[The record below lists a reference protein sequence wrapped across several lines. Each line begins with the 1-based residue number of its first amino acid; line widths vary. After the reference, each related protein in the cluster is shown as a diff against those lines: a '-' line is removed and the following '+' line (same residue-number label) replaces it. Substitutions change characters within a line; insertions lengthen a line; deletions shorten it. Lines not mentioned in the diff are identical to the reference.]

1 MYHFIINPN
10 SRSNRGIIQ
19 WKEIKNVLIREK
31 IEFKSYVTSHSHNAT
46 EISREITAIETSK
59 QNIIVVLGGDGTL
72 NEVINGITSFKNI
85 IIGYIPTGSSND
97 FARALKLKTKPLE
110 ALNCILHPKHYKK
123 IDYGILKTN
132 QGTRNFIVSAGLGY
146 DASVCEDAN
155 TSSAKSFLN
164 KLRLGKLTYTA
175 LGIRNLFSY
184 EPEDAVIVLDKT
196 QIINVKK
203 MLFTSIH
210 NNRFEGGGFLFCPNA
225 DNSDGL
231 LDICVAENISSL
243 KFLFSLPLAF
253 FGKHLI
259 IKGVE
264 NYRCKEIEIKST
276 TPRPIHTDG
285 ETLQRQL
292 HISASCGDDQI
303 CIITG

>member
-10 SRSNRGIIQ
+10 ACSSRGILL
-19 WKEIKNVLIREK
+19 WKEIKSVLNKENV
-31 IEFKSYVTSHSHNAT
+31 EFNSYITSHSHNAT
-46 EISREITAIETSK
+46 EIAREITTIETSK
-59 QNIIVVLGGDGTL
+59 QNIIVILGGDGTL
-72 NEVINGITSFKNI
+72 NEVINGITSFKNL

-97 FARALKLKTKPLE
+97 FARSLKLKTKPLE
-110 ALNCILHPKHYKK
+110 ALECVLHPKQYKK
-123 IDYGILKTN
+123 IDYGILRTENGPK
-132 QGTRNFIVSAGLGY
+132 NFIVSAGMGY
-146 DASVCEDAN
+146 DASVCEEAN
-155 TSSAKSFLN
+155 ISSAKTFLN
-164 KLRLGKLTYTA
+164 KLRLGKLTYAT
-175 LGIRNLFSY
+175 LGIKKLFSY
-184 EPEDAVIVLDKT
+184 SPEDAEIILDKT
-196 QIINVKK
+196 KTIKVKN

-210 NNRFEGGGFLFCPNA
+210 NNRYEGGGFLFCPKA